1 MKGKPLTKSREM
13 FIQSN
18 FVDKVLDKSH
28 ENDAVVNS
36 AMINC
41 HTCRRIFPHLIA
53 DIFQDLEIATLRF
66 YLMTLK
72 QGGKMEN
79 KKGEGNL

>member
-1 MKGKPLTKSREM
+1 MKDKPLTKSREI

-28 ENDAVVNS
+28 ENDGVVNS

-53 DIFQDLEIATLRF
+53 DIFQDLEIAKLCFLPYDIKIR
-66 YLMTLK
+66 
-72 QGGKMEN
+72 GKN
-79 KKGEGNL
+79 GK